1 MNGRPSRVVW
11 QRVGGWCEPTD
22 ECEGSAREQ
31 SVMNRTGSA
40 RYSGLE
46 WMLASEP
53 GGNVGSSISPRMWG
67 GIFLFQRTVETNFAK
82 TYHIIEKERMNMKI
96 LVCDGVSPKGIAI
109 LEQEFEVEA
118 RKKISAEELLAEIPA
133 YDGLIV
139 RSASKVT
146 AEVLE
151 AATNLKVIGRAGV
164 GVDNIDVEAATKK
177 GVIVLN
183 APEGNTIAATEHSV
197 AMMLAV
203 ARNIPQAHAS
213 LKKKEWRRSDFVG
226 VELRG
231 KTLGILGLGRIGSGV
246 AKRALAMEMNI
257 IGYDPYINE
266 EHAKNL
272 GIRLG
277 TVDEILEKADFITLH
292 LPKTPQTKGM
302 IGADAIAKMK
312 DGVRIVNCARGGII
326 DEAALAEALKSGKVA
341 GAAIDVFESEPV
353 NMDNPLLECDNIV
366 VTPHLGAST
375 KEAQIGVAVDVAYGV
390 VAALK
395 GEPVMTA
402 VNMAHVAPH
411 VMKYIQP
418 FFSLAERM
426 GCTAVNLA
434 DGPIQSVE
442 VEYTGDITKYD
453 TKMVTTAILK
463 GLLNPILNEAVNYV
477 NAPGLAAQR
486 NIKVKEVKLNESKH
500 FANLITVQVV
510 SQNGSH
516 TIQGTLFGEEERIVS
531 IDGYRV
537 DVDPHAR
544 LLICPHIN
552 KPGVIGT
559 VGTLMGS
566 HGINISGMQVSRTN
580 IQGTN
585 IMVLTVDNDVPEDVM
600 EEVKQIDGI
609 FGAKLVNFHE
619 L

>member
-1 MNGRPSRVVW
+1 
-11 QRVGGWCEPTD
+11 
-22 ECEGSAREQ
+22 
-31 SVMNRTGSA
+31 
-40 RYSGLE
+40 
-46 WMLASEP
+46 
-53 GGNVGSSISPRMWG
+53 
-67 GIFLFQRTVETNFAK
+67 
-82 TYHIIEKERMNMKI
+82 MKV

-109 LEQEFEVEA
+109 LEKDFEVEA
-118 RKKISAEELLAEIPA
+118 RKKISAEELLAEIPN

-146 AEVLE
+146 AEVIE
-151 AATNLKVIGRAGV
+151 AAANLKVIGRAGV

-177 GVIVLN
+177 GIIVLN

-197 AMMLAV
+197 AMMLAM

-213 LKKKEWRRSDFVG
+213 LKNREWRRSDFVG

-231 KTLGILGLGRIGSGV
+231 KTLGIFGMGRIGSGV
-246 AKRALAMEMNI
+246 AKRALAMEMNV
-257 IGYDPYINE
+257 IGYDPYLNE
-266 EHAKNL
+266 ERAKHL
-272 GIRLG
+272 GVEIG

-292 LPKTPQTKGM
+292 MPKTPQTKGM
-302 IGADAIAKMK
+302 IGAEAIAKMK

-353 NMDNPLLECDNIV
+353 NMDNPLLDCDNIV

-375 KEAQIGVAVDVAYGV
+375 KEAQIGVAVDVAHGV
-390 VAALK
+390 AAALK

-411 VMKYIQP
+411 VMKHIRP

-434 DGPIQSVE
+434 EGAIKSIE
-442 VEYTGDITKYD
+442 VEYTGEITQYD
-453 TKMVTTAILK
+453 TKMITTAAIK
-463 GLLNPILNEAVNYV
+463 GMLNPILNEDVNYV
-477 NAPGLAAQR
+477 NAPGMAAQR
-486 NIKVKEVKLNESKH
+486 NIKVKEVKLNETRS
-500 FANLITVQVV
+500 FANLITLKVV
-510 SQNGSH
+510 SEKGAH
-516 TIQGTLFGEEERIVS
+516 TIQGTLFGDEERLVS
-531 IDGYRV
+531 IDGQRV
-537 DVDPHAR
+537 DIDPHAR

-559 VGTLMGS
+559 VGMLLGNK
-566 HGINISGMQVSRTN
+566 GINISGMQVSKTEDR
-580 IQGTN
+580 GTN
-585 IMVLTVDNDVPEDVM
+585 IMVLTVDNDVPQEVM
-600 EEVKQIDGI
+600 DEVTAIDGI
-609 FGAKLVNFHE
+609 FGAKLVNFHA